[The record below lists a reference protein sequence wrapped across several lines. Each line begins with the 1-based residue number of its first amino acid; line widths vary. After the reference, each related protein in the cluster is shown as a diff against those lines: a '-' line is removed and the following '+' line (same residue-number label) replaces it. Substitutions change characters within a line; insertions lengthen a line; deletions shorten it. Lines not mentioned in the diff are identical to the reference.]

1 MIEVY
6 ALLISYSFQP
16 LTFGGP
22 LQTARARYVAGGSM
36 RTAVLLP
43 VNDHYNAAANAV
55 VAGQFFDLLEA
66 RD

>member
-1 MIEVY
+1 
-6 ALLISYSFQP
+6 
-16 LTFGGP
+16 
-22 LQTARARYVAGGSM
+22 M